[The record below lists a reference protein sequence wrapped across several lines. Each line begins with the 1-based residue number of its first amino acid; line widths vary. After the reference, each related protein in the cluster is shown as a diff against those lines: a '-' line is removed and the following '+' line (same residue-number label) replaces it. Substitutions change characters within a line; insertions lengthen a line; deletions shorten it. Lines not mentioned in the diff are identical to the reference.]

1 MVFSSLREK
10 IVNQKRRNASFD
22 VFKYNLSKKQAND
35 LLFSFF
41 SNFALVHVKKL
52 PIMRIHRHGRQR
64 KASARSG
71 EAKASEKINLK
82 KCLTLQ
88 INSLECTSALREKLL

>member
-1 MVFSSLREK
+1 
-10 IVNQKRRNASFD
+10 
-22 VFKYNLSKKQAND
+22 ANETA
-35 LLFSFF
+35 F
-41 SNFALVHVKKL
+41 

-71 EAKASEKINLK
+71 EVKASEKINLK

-88 INSLECTSALREKLL
+88 INSLECTSALREKFLEKQSSLTI

>member
-1 MVFSSLREK
+1 
-10 IVNQKRRNASFD
+10 
-22 VFKYNLSKKQAND
+22 
-35 LLFSFF
+35 
-41 SNFALVHVKKL
+41 
-52 PIMRIHRHGRQR
+52 MRIHRHGRQR

-88 INSLECTSALREKLL
+88 INSLECTSALREKTSRKAKLFNNINLSICVGTR